1 MTTQFIRVRNR
12 LINVAAIS
20 YVRLYEDLDRIDIRL
35 LGPTVDVML
44 SITVEGEEFVPV
56 REFFLTSGLVKDL
69 RPLGMLSPASAE
81 LGEQPENG
89 LQLERIRPPVAMGTA
104 APEIEESDWDL

>member
-12 LINVAAIS
+12 LINLAAIS

-44 SITVEGEEFVPV
+44 TMSVEGEELVPV
-56 REFFLTSGLVKDL
+56 REFFLTSGLVRDL
-69 RPLGMLSPASAE
+69 RPPRITSPAYVES
-81 LGEQPENG
+81 GEQPENG
-89 LQLERIRPPVAMGTA
+89 FQLERIRPEVAVAAA
-104 APEIEESDWDL
+104 APRTEEGDWDL